1 MATTGPSL
9 YPSATTFPNT
19 NVYPGQGSYPFVRF
33 LYATDDLSVL
43 SPTWI
48 DGTSKLRTFNVSR
61 GRDSEMSQFSTGT
74 LTAELDN
81 RTRSFD
87 PTGGSYGTVTY
98 GTTVY
103 GQAQVAPMNRVR
115 LYAEYAGATY
125 DLFNGYAE
133 AWQQS
138 WPDPGTSDAVAS
150 LTAADEMKVIGLAQL
165 PQSGTIPDGW
175 NIDQVNFILDQ
186 INNRAPRRTYREVGV
201 VTDTASRDMTGQD
214 PLTEINA
221 SVDTAITH
229 GTAYAFFVSADG
241 YVTFVPHFSAGPTT
255 NFYATSF
262 YIFDEY
268 PAGGTERGYLDVT
281 TDFSDAF
288 LTNQWTVTRPGGT
301 DQTASDPAS
310 ISRYG
315 LRAQSKS
322 IPFQTDAH
330 SLAAAQLLVTKY
342 ATPLTRV
349 TSLVPNMSDGD
360 TAAAVFDLD
369 LFEQLDVHRTPP
381 GGAEV
386 TQIVRVQKIEL
397 SGEAGTA
404 PEGVVVGC
412 RYGLAAR

>member
-1 MATTGPSL
+1 
-9 YPSATTFPNT
+9 
-19 NVYPGQGSYPFVRF
+19 
-33 LYATDDLSVL
+33 
-43 SPTWI
+43 
-48 DGTSKLRTFNVSR
+48 
-61 GRDSEMSQFSTGT
+61 
-74 LTAELDN
+74 
-81 RTRSFD
+81 
-87 PTGGSYGTVTY
+87 
-98 GTTVY
+98 
-103 GQAQVAPMNRVR
+103 MNRVR
-115 LYAEYAGATY
+115 LYVEFAGKTY

-138 WPDPGTSDAVAS
+138 WPDPGTSDAVAT

-186 INNRAPRRTYREVGV
+186 IHNRAPRRTYRELGV
-201 VTDTASRDMTGQD
+201 VTDTAGRDMTGQD

-241 YVTFVPHFSAGPTT
+241 YVTFVPHFSAGPTV
-255 NFYATSF
+255 NFYASSF
-262 YIFDEY
+262 YVFREY
-268 PAGGTERGYLDVT
+268 PVGGIDRGYLDVT
-281 TDFSDAF
+281 TDFSDSF
-288 LTNQWTVTRPGGT
+288 LTNQWTITRPGGT
-301 DQTASDPAS
+301 GQTASDPAS
-310 ISRYG
+310 VSRYG

-322 IPFQTDAH
+322 IPFQSDIH

-369 LFEQLDVHRTPP
+369 LFEQLNVSRTPP

>member
-1 MATTGPSL
+1 
-9 YPSATTFPNT
+9 
-19 NVYPGQGSYPFVRF
+19 
-33 LYATDDLSVL
+33 
-43 SPTWI
+43 
-48 DGTSKLRTFNVSR
+48 
-61 GRDSEMSQFSTGT
+61 
-74 LTAELDN
+74 
-81 RTRSFD
+81 
-87 PTGGSYGTVTY
+87 
-98 GTTVY
+98 
-103 GQAQVAPMNRVR
+103 
-115 LYAEYAGATY
+115 
-125 DLFNGYAE
+125 
-133 AWQQS
+133 
-138 WPDPGTSDAVAS
+138 
-150 LTAADEMKVIGLAQL
+150 
-165 PQSGTIPDGW
+165 
-175 NIDQVNFILDQ
+175 
-186 INNRAPRRTYREVGV
+186 
-201 VTDTASRDMTGQD
+201 MTGQD

-229 GTAYAFFVSADG
+229 GTMYAFFVSADG
-241 YVTFVPHFSAGPTT
+241 YVTFVPHFSAGPTV

-262 YIFDEY
+262 YIFRRASRGRHRAWLPRRHDGLLGRVPDEPVDDH
-268 PAGGTERGYLDVT
+268 PARRH
-281 TDFSDAF
+281 
-288 LTNQWTVTRPGGT
+288 RPDCQRSGVES
-301 DQTASDPAS
+301 A
-310 ISRYG
+310 RYG

>member
-1 MATTGPSL
+1 MATVGPAL
-9 YPSATTFPNT
+9 YSSATTYPNT

-43 SPTWI
+43 SPAWI

-61 GRDSEMSQFSTGT
+61 GRDSEMSQFSTGSF
-74 LTAELDN
+74 TADLDN
-81 RTRSFD
+81 RARTFD
-87 PTGGSYGTVTY
+87 PTGGSYGAVVY
-98 GTTVY
+98 GTGVY
-103 GQAQVAPMNRVR
+103 GQSQVAPMNRVR
-115 LYAEYAGATY
+115 LYAEYAGATQ

-138 WPDPGTSDAVAS
+138 WPDPGTSDAVVT
-150 LTAADEMKVIGLAQL
+150 LTAADELKVIGLAEL
-165 PQSGTIPDGW
+165 PRSGTIDDGW

-186 INNRAPRRTYREVGV
+186 IDNRAPRRTYREVGV
-201 VTDTASRDMTGQD
+201 VTATVGRDMTGQD

-229 GTAYAFFVSADG
+229 GTMYAFFVSADG
-241 YVTFVPHFSAGPTT
+241 YVTFVPHFSAGPTV

-262 YIFDEY
+262 YAFDEH

-281 TDFSDAF
+281 TDYSDAF
-288 LTNQWTVTRPGGT
+288 LTNQWTITRPGGT

-310 ISRYG
+310 VARYG

-330 SLAAAQLLVTKY
+330 SLAAAQLLVSKY

-349 TSLVPNMSDGD
+349 TALVPDMSDGD
-360 TAAAVFDLD
+360 TAAAVLDLD
-369 LFEQLDVHRTPP
+369 LFEQLNVNRTPP
-381 GGAEV
+381 GGTET
-386 TQIVRVQKIEL
+386 TQIVRIQKIEL